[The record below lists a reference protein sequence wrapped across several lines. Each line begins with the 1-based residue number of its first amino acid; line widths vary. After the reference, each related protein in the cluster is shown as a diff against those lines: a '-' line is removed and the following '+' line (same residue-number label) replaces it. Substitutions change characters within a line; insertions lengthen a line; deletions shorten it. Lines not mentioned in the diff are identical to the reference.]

1 MSKNKEPKEFIVTK
15 FTRIRT
21 TPGNEQK
28 LQELAREYGGHGAQ
42 IVITAVTMSVGLPA
56 RGRFRL
62 GGEYKI
68 KRFLKQMKDRG
79 LMDDW
84 HVDE

>member
-1 MSKNKEPKEFIVTK
+1 MPKKEPKEVIVIK
-15 FTRIRT
+15 FTRIGT

-28 LQELAREYGGHGAQ
+28 LQDLAREYGDHGAQ

-62 GGEYKI
+62 GGEYTI
-68 KRFLKQMKDRG
+68 KKFVKQMNDRG
-79 LMDDW
+79 LLDDW
-84 HVDE
+84 HVNE

>member
-1 MSKNKEPKEFIVTK
+1 MSKKEPKEVIVTK

-21 TPGNEQK
+21 TPGNEQI
-28 LQELAREYGGHGAQ
+28 LQELAREYGDHGAQ

-62 GGEYKI
+62 GGEYTI
-68 KRFLKQMKDRG
+68 KKFVKQMKDQG